1 MVESVM
7 QRDAVCRG
15 RAMRA
20 DRRSEAHACGRELI
34 AKDREIRVGRVD
46 EEKSPLQH
54 GTSVTLLA

>member
-1 MVESVM
+1 MPAAVRTGP
-7 QRDAVCRG
+7 QRPHECVPSR
-15 RAMRA
+15 
-20 DRRSEAHACGRELI
+20 RELI